1 MAARFRQIVHFDGV
15 DEGVGPLDAAV
26 IVPSGGSSLVFLE
39 GGPDLHVAS
48 DAPSQVAVTEVKSF
62 SGGDL
67 MSFLNDLGA
76 NVALT
81 AAVLSSGAKRLFRV
95 SGLAPAGKKGVA
107 IRAKNRKRGTLEA
120 QLQAIVLKAKPM
132 KVSLRQIQVFA
143 DETRQTTTLL
153 SQGAFDP
160 KAALEHMNMV
170 WQNQANVSWA
180 LGRTDPALIDAIDVR
195 SGGPNRDNDAQNKAL
210 SASRDQGAD
219 LTIFFSR
226 KAFDP
231 NGVRTST
238 PWNFSKA
245 GFTHARGGF
254 CVIADNPAGF
264 TVEHEE
270 GHFLGALDE
279 AGKFVADYAHSS
291 GHHMMNPDD
300 VPNGIIPARMAIQFN
315 KGFAAKPGP

>member
-1 MAARFRQIVHFDGV
+1 MAARFRQIASFDGV
-15 DEGVGPLDAAV
+15 DEGAGPLDAAV

-39 GGPDLHVAS
+39 GGPDLHVTS
-48 DAPSQVAVTEVKSF
+48 DAPSLVVVTEIKSF

-67 MSFLNDLGA
+67 ISFLNDLGA

-95 SGLAPAGKKGVA
+95 SGHAVAGKMGVA

-143 DETRQTTTLL
+143 DEGRKAATIL

-160 KAALEHMNMV
+160 KAALEHMNLV
-170 WQNQANVSWA
+170 WENQANVTWT
-180 LGRTDPALIDAIDVR
+180 LGRTDPALIDTIDIR
-195 SGGPNRDNDAQNKAL
+195 SEGPNRDNDTQNKAL
-210 SASRDQGAD
+210 SANCDQGAD

-238 PWNFSKA
+238 PWNFAKS
-245 GFTHARGGF
+245 GYTHAKGGF
-254 CVIADNPAGF
+254 CVVADNPVAF

-279 AGKFVADYAHSS
+279 GGRFVADFPHSS

-300 VPNGIIPARMAIQFN
+300 VPNGIIPARMAIIFN
-315 KGFAAKPGP
+315 KGFAAKR

>member
-1 MAARFRQIVHFDGV
+1 MAARFRQIVPFDGV

-170 WQNQANVSWA
+170 WQIRPTLA
-180 LGRTDPALIDAIDVR
+180 GRWDE
-195 SGGPNRDNDAQNKAL
+195 
-210 SASRDQGAD
+210 
-219 LTIFFSR
+219 
-226 KAFDP
+226 
-231 NGVRTST
+231 RT
-238 PWNFSKA
+238 
-245 GFTHARGGF
+245 R
-254 CVIADNPAGF
+254 
-264 TVEHEE
+264 
-270 GHFLGALDE
+270 L
-279 AGKFVADYAHSS
+279 
-291 GHHMMNPDD
+291 
-300 VPNGIIPARMAIQFN
+300 
-315 KGFAAKPGP
+315 